1 MVNSSY
7 SYGPPL
13 SLLWTHFC
21 GQLVSFSSLFG
32 LLFHKVGLFCC
43 ISVWCR
49 AGSVQQIFRLKQKKR
64 LGEQKLNGRI
74 LINLEAYHYNLAL
87 SQSNVM

>member
-21 GQLVSFSSLFG
+21 GQLVSFSSVLG

-49 AGSVQQIFRLKQKKR
+49 AGSVQQIFRLKQKTKKKTLR
-64 LGEQKLNGRI
+64 TKTKQQDTNK
-74 LINLEAYHYNLAL
+74 
-87 SQSNVM
+87 S